1 MKRHIIPCILSL
13 TLLLT
18 ACGGEQA
25 AADTAEEAVKD
36 HYYQILDAAGKELYT
51 VTDSGAVAEIDALIN
66 KAGGENAD
74 HGNAEGDPLYTY
86 VYWQETTLHAGEDP
100 DAEREYL
107 EVFRTQVRQGSNAV
121 TTEVLS
127 DTLEGVGSFVGVEGL
142 GGLLTFT
149 AEVPRETADSP
160 AGPGAVCRGVSNT
173 KIDGGASVSG
183 CAARLLFRGVPAHTT
198 PPGGLPDGNKKERD
212 TQHPAL

>member
-1 MKRHIIPCILSL
+1 MKQSKRLFAL
-13 TLLLT
+13 LLAVVMVLGLLT

-66 KAGGENAD
+66 EAGGENAD
-74 HGNAEGDPLYTY
+74 HGSAEGDPLYTY

-107 EVFRTQVRQGSNAV
+107 EVFRTQVRSDSNAV

-127 DTLEGVGSFVGVEGL
+127 DTLEGMGDAINIEGL
-142 GGLLTFT
+142 GGLLTFS
-149 AEVPRETADSP
+149 AEVSQETADALRDP
-160 AGPGAVCRGVSNT
+160 GQFAGA
-173 KIDGGASVSG
+173 
-183 CAARLLFRGVPAHTT
+183 
-198 PPGGLPDGNKKERD
+198 
-212 TQHPAL
+212 

>member
-86 VYWQETTLHAGEDP
+86 VYWQETTLHAGED
-100 DAEREYL
+100 AEREYL

-149 AEVPRETADSP
+149 AEVPQETADALRDP
-160 AGPGAVCRGVSNT
+160 AQFAGA
-173 KIDGGASVSG
+173 
-183 CAARLLFRGVPAHTT
+183 
-198 PPGGLPDGNKKERD
+198 
-212 TQHPAL
+212 

>member
-1 MKRHIIPCILSL
+1 MYKR
-13 TLLLT
+13 
-18 ACGGEQA
+18 Q
-25 AADTAEEAVKD
+25 
-36 HYYQILDAAGKELYT
+36 
-51 VTDSGAVAEIDALIN
+51 IDALIN

-100 DAEREYL
+100 DTEREYL

-149 AEVPRETADSP
+149 AEVPRETADALRDP
-160 AGPGAVCRGVSNT
+160 AQFAGA
-173 KIDGGASVSG
+173 
-183 CAARLLFRGVPAHTT
+183 
-198 PPGGLPDGNKKERD
+198 
-212 TQHPAL
+212 

>member
-1 MKRHIIPCILSL
+1 MSILIQNGTLFLPEGPVRADLRVEGGCI
-13 TLLLT
+13 
-18 ACGGEQA
+18 A
-25 AADTAEEAVKD
+25 AIGPGLPAGDA
-36 HYYQILDAAGKELYT
+36 QILDAAGKELYT

-149 AEVPRETADSP
+149 AEVPRETADALRDP
-160 AGPGAVCRGVSNT
+160 AQFAGA
-173 KIDGGASVSG
+173 
-183 CAARLLFRGVPAHTT
+183 
-198 PPGGLPDGNKKERD
+198 
-212 TQHPAL
+212 

>member
-1 MKRHIIPCILSL
+1 M
-13 TLLLT
+13 
-18 ACGGEQA
+18 
-25 AADTAEEAVKD
+25 
-36 HYYQILDAAGKELYT
+36 
-51 VTDSGAVAEIDALIN
+51 AEIDALIN

-127 DTLEGVGSFVGVEGL
+127 DTLEGVGSSVGVEGL

-149 AEVPRETADSP
+149 AEVPRETADALRDP
-160 AGPGAVCRGVSNT
+160 AQFAGA
-173 KIDGGASVSG
+173 
-183 CAARLLFRGVPAHTT
+183 
-198 PPGGLPDGNKKERD
+198 
-212 TQHPAL
+212 